1 MTRHTIPKE
10 IRTRVAD
17 HAKHRCGCCL
27 TQEAV
32 VGMPL
37 EIEHIIPLA
46 AGGDSEEDNLW
57 LACPRCNQH
66 KADRRHAL
74 NPLTG
79 SPVELFDPRRQRW
92 EDHFI
97 WEQGGLIIAG
107 RTSTGRATITALRL
121 NNAYVVRS
129 RRVWIAWGWHPPK

>member
-1 MTRHTIPKE
+1 MTRSSVPKE
-10 IRTRVAD
+10 VRARVAD
-17 HAKHRCGCCL
+17 HARHRCGYCL

-37 EIEHIIPLA
+37 DIEHIIPLA

-66 KADRRHAL
+66 KADRRYAPD
-74 NPLTG
+74 PLTG

-92 EDHFI
+92 EDHFV
-97 WEQGGLIIAG
+97 WDQGGLTITG
-107 RTSTGRATITALRL
+107 LTPTGRPTVTALRL
-121 NNAYVVRS
+121 NNAFAVRS